1 MSFLS
6 FPSLRLLSHICVRS
20 RAIITAKTTQVICD
34 AADKILRV
42 WRRIASVMF
51 TSATVDKS
59 RVKSKDE
66 DLVYKKEIIQKS

>member
-1 MSFLS
+1 MSAFSS
-6 FPSLRLLSHICVRS
+6 FPLSLIGLLPHICVRS
-20 RAIITAKTTQVICD
+20 RAMEAMTTQTICD
-34 AADKILRV
+34 AEDKILRV

-66 DLVYKKEIIQKS
+66 DLVYKKEII